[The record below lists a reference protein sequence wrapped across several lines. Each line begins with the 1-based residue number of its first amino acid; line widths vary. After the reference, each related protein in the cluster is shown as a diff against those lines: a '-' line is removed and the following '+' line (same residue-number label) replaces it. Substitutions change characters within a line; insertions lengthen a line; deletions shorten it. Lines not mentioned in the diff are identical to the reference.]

1 MTFLRRLARICIRPR
16 TTIREILDDPQH
28 RRILPLLLL
37 ATLSAVFGN
46 VNDNMRGSLKS
57 VPYATPMILFATL
70 LSAFVMILLFY
81 FFAWLAYLAGKFL
94 EGQGSHA
101 DVRTALA
108 WGLAPVIWA
117 LAYRVPAAFLGWT
130 RSSARLDAPNENFS
144 IHMNEFSGG
153 CLAALVVGLLELTMF
168 VWYVVVSSRAVGE
181 AHRFSSWR
189 GFGSLAIVALAPIVI
204 GISALLAFN
213 N

>member
-1 MTFLRRLARICIRPR
+1 MTFLRRLGRVCIWPR
-16 TTIREILDDPQH
+16 TTIREILDDPR

-37 ATLSAVFGN
+37 ATLSALVGN
-46 VNDNMRGSLKS
+46 PNENLGRSFKIA
-57 VPYATPMILFATL
+57 PYAMAMIVFAML
-70 LSAFVMILLFY
+70 LAAVVMILLFY
-81 FFAWLAYLAGKFL
+81 FFAWLTYLAGKFL

-108 WGLAPVIWA
+108 WGLAPVVWA
-117 LAYRVPAAFLGWT
+117 LFYRIPAAILRWT
-130 RSSARLDAPNENFS
+130 SNPSRPDAPNEIFT
-144 IHMNEFSGG
+144 IRTDELKGG
-153 CLAALVVGLLELTMF
+153 CFAALVFGLLELTMI
-168 VWYVVVSSRAVGE
+168 VWCAVVSSRALGE

-213 N
+213 H